1 MRKGRKKKLT
11 IATGYPAPLKDELME
26 KVVPLPTPEIKEA
39 EVKKPSGGQGG
50 GSTGEKKIPKY
61 VPSFHQSPEAD
72 Q

>member
-1 MRKGRKKKLT
+1 
-11 IATGYPAPLKDELME
+11 ME

-61 VPSFHQSPEAD
+61 VPSFHLLPKAD
-72 Q
+72 H